1 MIPSNISLQPHET
14 LRGGLLRVVDLLI
27 DSIIDVPSHH
37 SWNAEQ
43 DIHEVRTTI
52 KRLRALLRLIRPV
65 IDPEFFNR
73 ENGRLRTAAGL
84 LSLARDTAVARE
96 TLKTLTVSNQPDQ
109 AAVSSVLSSLED
121 RHDLPNNPDKTMVE
135 VRRCLEQT
143 RRNFHRLELAGSER
157 EILES
162 GLGAVYRQG
171 RKRMKIAIKQGQANG
186 FHRWRIRAKNLYYEL
201 QFLESVW
208 PKEFRRLL
216 SHLSKLQDQIGVDHD
231 VAVLRSWLK
240 EKPEAY
246 GNAEMVQRVVAC
258 LDNRTRKLRQSA
270 APLGRK
276 IWREKPRRFAREVTR
291 HWYKR

>member
-1 MIPSNISLQPHET
+1 
-14 LRGGLLRVVDLLI
+14 
-27 DSIIDVPSHH
+27 
-37 SWNAEQ
+37 
-43 DIHEVRTTI
+43 
-52 KRLRALLRLIRPV
+52 
-65 IDPEFFNR
+65 
-73 ENGRLRTAAGL
+73 
-84 LSLARDTAVARE
+84 
-96 TLKTLTVSNQPDQ
+96 
-109 AAVSSVLSSLED
+109 
-121 RHDLPNNPDKTMVE
+121 
-135 VRRCLEQT
+135 
-143 RRNFHRLELAGSER
+143 
-157 EILES
+157 
-162 GLGAVYRQG
+162 
-171 RKRMKIAIKQGQANG
+171 MKIAIKQGQANG

>member
-27 DSIIDVPSHH
+27 DSVTDSPSHH

-52 KRLRALLRLIRPV
+52 KRLRSLLRLMRPV
-65 IDPEFFNR
+65 IDPEFFNH
-73 ENGRLRTAAGL
+73 ENARLRTAAGL
-84 LSLARDTAVARE
+84 LSLARDTEVARE
-96 TLKTLTVSNQPDQ
+96 TLKTLPVLDQ
-109 AAVSSVLSSLED
+109 SDQVAVSSVLSSLES
-121 RHDLPNNPDKTMVE
+121 RHNLPNDAGKTMAE

-143 RRNFHRLELAGSER
+143 RRNFHRLALVGSER
-157 EILES
+157 EILAS

-171 RKRMKIAIKQGQANG
+171 RKRMKVAVKRGQDNG

-240 EKPEAY
+240 EKPEAF
-246 GNAEMVQRVVAC
+246 GNTETVQRVVAC
-258 LDNRTRKLRQSA
+258 LDNRTRKLRRSSVR
-270 APLGRK
+270 LGRM
-276 IWREKPRRFAREVTR
+276 IWHEKPRRFAREVAR